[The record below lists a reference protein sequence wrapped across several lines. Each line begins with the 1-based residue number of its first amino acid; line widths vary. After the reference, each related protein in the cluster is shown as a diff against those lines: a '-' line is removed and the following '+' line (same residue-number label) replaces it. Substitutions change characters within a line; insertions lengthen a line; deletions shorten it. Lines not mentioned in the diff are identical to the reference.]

1 MYVSV
6 TKTKDA
12 LDQPIEYAV
21 IAGEEMLP
29 WLQEIEGFEGL
40 LVLSNEA
47 EGATL
52 VLAFWESE
60 DIAERHR
67 VARMQFR
74 DRITAAVNVQVVETS
89 GYELMFARLGG
100 LEEPSK

>member
-6 TKTKDA
+6 TKTTDP
-12 LDQPIEYAV
+12 LDQPIEYAT

-29 WLQEIEGFEGL
+29 WLSEIEGFEGL
-40 LVLSNEA
+40 LVLTNEA

-60 DIAERHR
+60 AVAERHR

-74 DRITAAVNVQVVETS
+74 DRITAAVNVQVVET
-89 GYELMFARLGG
+89 GAYEVAFAQLGALG
-100 LEEPSK
+100 DP

>member
-6 TKTKDA
+6 TKTTDP
-12 LDQPIEYAV
+12 LDQPIEYAT

-29 WLQEIEGFEGL
+29 WLNEIEGFEGL
-40 LVLSNEA
+40 LVLTNEA

-52 VLAFWESE
+52 GLACWESE
-60 DIAERHR
+60 AVAERHR

-89 GYELMFARLGG
+89 GYAVAFAQLGALG
-100 LEEPSK
+100 EP